1 MDELDIEDEKF
12 TVNGDDKVESETK
25 SWSVKTFHRKIGS
38 LDLVRKLQLF
48 NVPLVLSKCL

>member
-25 SWSVKTFHRKIGS
+25 SWSVKTFYR
-38 LDLVRKLQLF
+38 
-48 NVPLVLSKCL
+48 